1 MYNNGRLID
10 SLVKCVLPNDDK
22 RVITFNLKNEP
33 VTVPTSEE
41 FDEIEKSSD
50 ICAFASPKTTQS
62 EFGLG
67 GFSFGDLYE
76 ESHPA
81 TKSLG
86 SHLPLEDLKA
96 CFQGAE
102 RANIRSPKFPFSKV

>member
-10 SLVKCVLPNDDK
+10 SFVKCVLPNDDK

-50 ICAFASPKTTQS
+50 ICAFASPKKNTPSGVFFFCLFVPKANPDEVGGSDVCDGKLCVERS
-62 EFGLG
+62 E
-67 GFSFGDLYE
+67 
-76 ESHPA
+76 
-81 TKSLG
+81 T
-86 SHLPLEDLKA
+86 
-96 CFQGAE
+96 
-102 RANIRSPKFPFSKV
+102 